1 VAAGGGHLR
10 EFVEGLS
17 DRETADTEGGDR
29 QMGNT
34 NEEK

>member
-1 VAAGGGHLR
+1 MAAGGGQLLR
-10 EFVEGLS
+10 FVEGLS
-17 DRETADTEGGDR
+17 DREPADTEGGDL